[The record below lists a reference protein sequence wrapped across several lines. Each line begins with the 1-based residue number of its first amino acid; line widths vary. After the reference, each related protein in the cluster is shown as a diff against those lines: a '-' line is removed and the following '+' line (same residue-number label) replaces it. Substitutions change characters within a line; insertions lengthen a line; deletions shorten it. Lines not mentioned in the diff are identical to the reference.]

1 MSGGLALMADASQAW
16 DSPSW
21 GNESLFAVVE
31 QWSQGASKVPL
42 RNVAS
47 YLGTGGGV
55 ASPLTTVTAGRLGSQ
70 GCSVLL
76 VGNDSTL
83 NGGTVGSRALGQA
96 DAQTFMRQ
104 AAALGCTGGNVYL
117 VADIED
123 NAQVRAN
130 LSTLGQWYLGW
141 VTTNRASNYGGAGIV
156 YTSPSIAA
164 AILEQALAQ
173 AQNAQET
180 ADVQRGMF
188 WIAAWQNINA
198 NGTVNT
204 SYPYLTA
211 DNLPAF
217 DPASLLPSAPGQV
230 VAWQYAAGVYGG
242 IADLSVLDLDK
253 LPPGQLWSP
262 KADGA
267 PLNPATAP
275 QSGAGGSGG
284 SGGTP
289 QPAPTGGSGGAGG
302 SPAPSPAPSPT
313 PTRAL
318 IAKIQGTIDP
328 ATYQFTFSAK
338 LTGPNGP
345 SQMSDFLLDTGAFE
359 MLLTPATA
367 SALSLPQGGSLQIQG
382 VTGSAQ
388 AYNTEVGLALGG
400 QTFDI
405 NAIVDPSMTY
415 QLFGL
420 RFLIT
425 RGYLLELDTK
435 AATLTI
441 YGPLPS

>member
-1 MSGGLALMADASQAW
+1 MPSPVLMVDASQAW

-21 GNESLFAVVE
+21 GNESLFMVVQ
-31 QWSQGASKVPL
+31 QWSQGPSKVPL
-42 RNVAS
+42 RHVAS
-47 YLGTGGGV
+47 YLGTGGG
-55 ASPLTTVTAGRLGSQ
+55 AATALSAVTAGRLGSQ

-76 VGNDSTL
+76 VYNDSPL
-83 NGGTVGSRALGQA
+83 NGGTAGSRTLGQQ
-96 DAQTFMRQ
+96 DAQRAMAQ
-104 AAALGCTGGNVYL
+104 AAVLGCTGGNVYL

-130 LSTLGQWYLGW
+130 LATLGQWHLGW

-156 YTSPSIAA
+156 YTSPSLAA

-173 AQNAQET
+173 AQSVQET
-180 ADVQRGMF
+180 ADVQRGLF

-198 NGTVNT
+198 NGTVNA

-230 VAWQYAAGVYGG
+230 VAWQYAASVYGG

-267 PLNPATAP
+267 PLDPPTTP
-275 QSGAGGSGG
+275 QPTGGGGSGG
-284 SGGTP
+284 SG
-289 QPAPTGGSGGAGG
+289 AGSGGGTG
-302 SPAPSPAPSPT
+302 TTPT
-313 PTRAL
+313 PATGAGTRPL
-318 IAKIQGTIDP
+318 IAKIRGTIDP
-328 ATYQFTFSAK
+328 TTYQFTFGVPLVA
-338 LTGPNGP
+338 PNGTK
-345 SQMSDFLLDTGAFE
+345 QMSQFLLDTGAFE
-359 MLLTPATA
+359 MLLIPATA
-367 SALSLPQGGSLQIQG
+367 SALGLSNGGNIEIQG
-382 VTGSAQ
+382 VTGAAQ
-388 AYNTEVGLALGG
+388 AYNSEVGVALGD

-405 NAIVDPSMTY
+405 NCIVDPTETT

-420 RFLIT
+420 RMFID
-425 RGYLLELDTK
+425 RGWMLELDTK
-435 AATLTI
+435 AAMLTI